1 MLYRIKIPY
10 CIDAIVE
17 YERLYEVISYAR
29 FLAHSICIHKL
40 HSSKIKIYI
49 HLLKRENNKLIDLG
63 RIYREIVKG
72 VQHYRS

>member
-17 YERLYEVISYAR
+17 YERLYEVILYAR
-29 FLAHSICIHKL
+29 FLARSICIRRL
-40 HSSKIKIYI
+40 SSKIKIYI

-63 RIYREIVKG
+63 RIYREVVKE